1 MRKYS
6 LVVLL
11 CSSATFLR
19 ADFTYTETT
28 QMTGGS
34 MAAMMRSLGPL
45 AGKAREPIVSTHIV
59 KGNRQATVTR
69 NTISVMD
76 LDKETITNIDTD
88 KKQFSVM
95 TFAEMKKQMEEALA
109 KMQGRQK
116 NDVKTSFKIAA
127 KATGNTKTV
136 QGLNAKEM
144 QLTVTT
150 EFADAK
156 SGQSG
161 AMDMVTNSWMAPVP
175 GYEELREFNTK
186 MALKLGATF
195 GSGMQQIAQMNPGQ
209 GNMTQAMEEL
219 AKEMQKLDGIPV
231 ESLVKMG
238 PAGTMNAAAAPA
250 PAANEAACSAGS
262 PSPQTQGSTS
272 AAGAL
277 AGALGGRLGGLGGFG
292 RKKKEE
298 PAPAAQ
304 PAAAGC
310 DASAPAAAGGTLME
324 MTMTLT
330 SFSSTADASKFDIP
344 AGFKQVE
351 ARGMR

>member
-1 MRKYS
+1 MRKS
-6 LVVLL
+6 FVVVLL
-11 CSSATFLR
+11 FTSATFLR

-28 QMTGGS
+28 QMTGGT
-34 MAAMMRSLGPL
+34 MVAMMRSLGPL
-45 AGKAREPIVSTHIV
+45 AGKARDPIVSTHIV

-69 NTISVMD
+69 NNISIID
-76 LDKETITNIDTD
+76 LDKETITNVDTE
-88 KKQFSVM
+88 KKQYSVM
-95 TFAEMKKQMEEALA
+95 TFAQMKQQMEEALA

-116 NDVKTSFKIAA
+116 DDVKANFKIAA

-136 QGLNAKEM
+136 QGLNAKEIQITM
-144 QLTVTT
+144 TT
-150 EFADAK
+150 EFADGK

-161 AMDMVTNSWMAPVP
+161 AMDILTDSWVAPVP
-175 GYEELREFNTK
+175 GYEELREFNKK
-186 MALKLGATF
+186 MAVKLGATF

-209 GNMTQAMEEL
+209 GNMTQSMEEL

-238 PAGTMNAAAAPA
+238 PAGTMNAAAPA

-298 PAPAAQ
+298 AAPAAQ
-304 PAAAGC
+304 PAAGC

-330 SFSSTADASKFDIP
+330 SFSSAADISKLDVP

-351 ARGMR
+351 ARGAR